1 MALLERYEQ
10 QPNDVKNYVLD
21 YSEWLATGEA
31 LTSVVY
37 AVVILNEQTGDV
49 GEPTLV
55 VNNTSLVNTN
65 TASKYYVSGG
75 LDDRN
80 YKVTATATTDDG
92 QTLETEIE
100 FKIREV

>member
-1 MALLERYEQ
+1 MALLERYDQ

-21 YSEWLATGEA
+21 YSEWLATNET

-37 AVVILNEQTGDV
+37 AVDILNEQTGDV

-55 VNNTSLVNTN
+55 VTNTSLVNGN
-65 TASKYYVSGG
+65 TSSKYYVSGG
-75 LDDRN
+75 LDGRD
-80 YKVTATATTDDG
+80 YKVTATATTNDS

-100 FKIREV
+100 FRIREI